1 MLTCFIHIFFLENIE
16 VEEDLTSSDHE
27 RNEITEARNKHRKVL
42 LVADGVKDSEQ
53 GQWIKEYANWFAPGS
68 RIILITQDKS
78 VLEESEVNHVYEVGS
93 LRYDE
98 ALQLFSR
105 FAFRQPYPPPEFER
119 LSVRAVQLAGFLPMA
134 IRLFGSFLTGRG
146 KEEWEATLLKLS
158 AKQSKE
164 AVEVWKIM
172 EASEDE
178 HIVEASSQR

>member
-1 MLTCFIHIFFLENIE
+1 MKQKFLENIE
-16 VEEDLTSSDHE
+16 VEEDVTSSDHE
-27 RNEITEARNKHRKVL
+27 RNEITEARNKHRRVL

-78 VLEESEVNHVYEVGS
+78 VLEESGVNHVYEVGS

-98 ALQLFSR
+98 AIQLFSR
-105 FAFRQPYPPPEFER
+105 FAFRQPYPPPE
-119 LSVRAVQLAGFLPMA
+119 
-134 IRLFGSFLTGRG
+134 G

-158 AKQSKE
+158 ARKSKE

-178 HIVEASSQR
+178 HIVDASSQR

>member
-1 MLTCFIHIFFLENIE
+1 M
-16 VEEDLTSSDHE
+16 SKKHE
-27 RNEITEARNKHRKVL
+27 H
-42 LVADGVKDSEQ
+42 KDSGQ
-53 GQWIKEYANWFAPGS
+53 GEWIAEYANWFAPGS
-68 RIILITQDKS
+68 RVILITQDKS
-78 VLEESEVNHVYEVGS
+78 VLEESGVNHVYVYEVGS

-105 FAFRQPYPPPEFER
+105 FAFKQPYPPPEFER

-134 IRLFGSFLTGRG
+134 IRLFGSFLTGQST
-146 KEEWEATLLKLS
+146 EEWGATLLKLN

-178 HIVEASSQR
+178 HIVESSSQR

>member
-1 MLTCFIHIFFLENIE
+1 MEDQKITDE
-16 VEEDLTSSDHE
+16 VHSSLSLPVE
-27 RNEITEARNKHRKVL
+27 KVTTETEAPSKTVGVTLEDPMVKSITL
-42 LVADGVKDSEQ
+42 GDSDGGIRSE
-53 GQWIKEYANWFAPGS
+53 EESNGS
-68 RIILITQDKS
+68 RVILITQDKS
-78 VLEESEVNHVYEVGS
+78 VLEESGVNHVYVYEVGS

-105 FAFRQPYPPPEFER
+105 FAFKQPYPPPEFER

-134 IRLFGSFLTGRG
+134 IRLFGSFLTGQS
-146 KEEWEATLLKLS
+146 KEEWGATLLKLN

-178 HIVEASSQR
+178 HIVESSSQR